1 VAGQK
6 ATLLVAIYDYV
17 EAGLWVALAAGVACF
32 AIFVAPGLPEAQ
44 QRSEAERVAA
54 FERQC
59 EFYCTKWGLQPG
71 TRRYSTCV
79 SDLHQFRDVLVTKL
93 SGDSF

>member
-6 ATLLVAIYDYV
+6 TTLLVVIYDYV
-17 EAGLWVALAAGVACF
+17 ETGLWAVLAAGVAFF
-32 AIFVAPGLPEAQ
+32 AIFVAPGLPEVQ
-44 QRSEAERVAA
+44 QRSEAERIAA

-59 EFYCTKWGLQPG
+59 EFYCTKWGLQHG
-71 TRRYSTCV
+71 TRPYSTCV
-79 SDLHQFRDVLVTKL
+79 SDLHQFRDALVTQL